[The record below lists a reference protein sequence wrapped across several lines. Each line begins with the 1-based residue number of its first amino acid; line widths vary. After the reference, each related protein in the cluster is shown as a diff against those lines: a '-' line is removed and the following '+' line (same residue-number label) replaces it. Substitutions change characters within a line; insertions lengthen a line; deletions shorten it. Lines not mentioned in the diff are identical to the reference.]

1 MWKAKRPS
9 ETKIMFA
16 GVLMLPWV
24 LSAILISKKG
34 ESIGCSILE
43 IIRKKFMRK
52 NHFCLHFFS
61 NVGNLEKHYITI
73 VLL

>member
-1 MWKAKRPS
+1 
-9 ETKIMFA
+9 
-16 GVLMLPWV
+16 MLPWV

-52 NHFCLHFFS
+52 NQFCLHFFPMLGTLK
-61 NVGNLEKHYITI
+61 NIT
-73 VLL
+73 

>member
-16 GVLMLPWV
+16 RVLMLPWM

-52 NHFCLHFFS
+52 NQFCLHFFS
-61 NVGNLEKHYITI
+61 MLGTLKNIA
-73 VLL
+73 

>member
-1 MWKAKRPS
+1 MWKVKRPS

-16 GVLMLPWV
+16 GVLMLPWL

-52 NHFCLHFFS
+52 NQFCLHFFS
-61 NVGNLEKHYITI
+61 MLGTLKNIA
-73 VLL
+73 

>member
-43 IIRKKFMRK
+43 IIRKKFMR
-52 NHFCLHFFS
+52 NNQFCLLIFPMLGTLK
-61 NVGNLEKHYITI
+61 NIA
-73 VLL
+73 